1 MVEYGDIDIYI
12 YKALI
17 IMLIFITMIRWLL
30 LVEVIN
36 SGGSRVTVLT
46 IYALITA
53 PVSVWLYAQLPPV
66 NSIRI

>member
-1 MVEYGDIDIYI
+1 MNMVRYIYI

-46 IYALITA
+46 IYA
-53 PVSVWLYAQLPPV
+53 
-66 NSIRI
+66 